1 MATIILVYSTEG
13 AIASSKS
20 TAQRIFFNSMMMPP
34 DCVLDVTLSIYVHT
48 ISERRNVKRERRP
61 ESPLTSGRSLVG

>member
-13 AIASSKS
+13 AIVSSKS

-34 DCVLDVTLSIYVHT
+34 DCVYDVTLFI
-48 ISERRNVKRERRP
+48 
-61 ESPLTSGRSLVG
+61 